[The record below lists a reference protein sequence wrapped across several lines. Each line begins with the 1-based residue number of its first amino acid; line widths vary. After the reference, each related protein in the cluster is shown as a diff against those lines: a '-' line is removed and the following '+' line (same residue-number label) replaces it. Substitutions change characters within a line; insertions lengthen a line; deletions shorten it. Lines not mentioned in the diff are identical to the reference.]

1 VPIRIG
7 FLADLPAS
15 PQQAVFTD
23 ALRLGLDEVPSAL
36 AVEIVTVVAPGL
48 PFGTTEAVVGG
59 LHALADAGVL
69 LVVGPAITDNALA
82 VRAAVDTLGLPAI
95 NYAGGVETCSAWMF
109 QYPIGSLEDEPGVL
123 AARLRQRGL
132 GRVALLHDRSAL
144 GERYRA
150 RFAAACGER
159 RGDQGLD
166 LALTLGLSP
175 TDTDVR
181 PALERARAAA
191 PAALV
196 YLGLGV
202 SAHAVGLGL
211 AALGWA
217 PTVVANSALMFGHAR
232 PEWTAVW
239 DGWEYVDA
247 IADDNRRRAALA
259 ARLPA
264 AAASPGG
271 CAAYDIGRLA
281 GEALAGEAHDP
292 RPTRAS
298 VRRRLEDLD
307 PMPAASG
314 REGTRMGFGP
324 TARQALTGEY
334 LVLRTWLRG
343 RSVEVSCSA

>member
-7 FLADLPAS
+7 FLADLPPS
-15 PQQAVFTD
+15 PQQTLFTD

-48 PFGTTEAVVGG
+48 PFGTTAAVVAG
-59 LHALADAGVL
+59 LCELADAGVL

-82 VRAAVDTLGLPAI
+82 VRASVDTLGLPAI
-95 NYAGGVETCSAWMF
+95 NYAGGAETCSAWMF

-123 AARLRQRGL
+123 VTRLVQRGVH
-132 GRVALLHDRSAL
+132 RVAVVFDRSAL
-144 GERYRA
+144 GERYVECFDAARA
-150 RFAAACGER
+150 
-159 RGDQGLD
+159 GLE
-166 LALTLGLSP
+166 LCATASVAP

-181 PALERARAAA
+181 PALERVRAAS
-191 PAALV
+191 PDALV

-211 AALGWA
+211 ASLGWA
-217 PTVVANSALMFGHAR
+217 PPVMANSALMFGHAR
-232 PEWTAVW
+232 PEWTDVW
-239 DGWEYVDA
+239 QGWEYVDA
-247 IADDNRRRAALA
+247 LADDNRRRAALA
-259 ARLPA
+259 VRLPA

-271 CAAYDIGRLA
+271 CAAYDIGRLV
-281 GEALAGEAHDP
+281 GEALASDAHDP

-334 LVLRTWLRG
+334 LVLRTWVDG
-343 RSVEVSCSA
+343 RSLEVPCSA